1 MLQRLIIA
9 CLGLALPFAAGGS
22 AAGAGRPRPNIIL
35 ILADDFGYEC
45 LGANGGQSYRT
56 PHLDRLAAGGMRFDR
71 CHVQPMCTPTRVELL
86 TGLSNVRNYFAFDIL
101 RRDQVTVAQVLQRA
115 GYATGA
121 CGKWQLGAEPDSPRH
136 FGFAEALLWQH
147 TRRPPRYANP
157 GLERDGVEQDWRNG
171 AYGPDLIQDFAL
183 DFIARHKAEPFFL
196 YYPMMLTHEP
206 FQPTPDSPDWDPTA
220 EGEAVHRDAR
230 HFAAMVE
237 YMDKLVGRLDARLA
251 ELGIRDDTL
260 VLFMGDNGTAE
271 RITSRFRGADVRGGK
286 STTTHRGT
294 HVPLIVS
301 WPAAIAAD
309 GVNGDLIAAVD
320 VLPTLCAAAG
330 VAAPAACDG
339 VSFLPQLRGQAG
351 TPRQWIYA
359 WYSPRQRHDPTLR
372 EYAFDEHHKLY
383 RDGRLF
389 DLAADPEE
397 AAPLPADGRA
407 EPAVVAAIKL
417 QAVLDRFQ
425 GARPE
430 QLEREFEAARRAA
443 GRR

>member
-1 MLQRLIIA
+1 M
-9 CLGLALPFAAGGS
+9 
-22 AAGAGRPRPNIIL
+22 
-35 ILADDFGYEC
+35 
-45 LGANGGQSYRT
+45 
-56 PHLDRLAAGGMRFDR
+56 
-71 CHVQPMCTPTRVELL
+71 
-86 TGLSNVRNYFAFDIL
+86 
-101 RRDQVTVAQVLQRA
+101 
-115 GYATGA
+115 
-121 CGKWQLGAEPDSPRH
+121 
-136 FGFAEALLWQH
+136 
-147 TRRPPRYANP
+147 
-157 GLERDGVEQDWRNG
+157 
-171 AYGPDLIQDFAL
+171 
-183 DFIARHKAEPFFL
+183 
-196 YYPMMLTHEP
+196 
-206 FQPTPDSPDWDPTA
+206 
-220 EGEAVHRDAR
+220 R

>member
-1 MLQRLIIA
+1 MLHRLVILWLAMASPLVA
-9 CLGLALPFAAGGS
+9 CGS

-35 ILADDFGYEC
+35 IVADDFGYEC

-86 TGLSNVRNYFAFDIL
+86 TGLSNVRNYFAFGIL
-101 RRDQVTVAQVLQRA
+101 PRDQVTIAQLLQRA

-121 CGKWQLGAEPDSPRH
+121 CGKWQLGPEPDSPRH
-136 FGFAEALLWQH
+136 FGFAETLLWQH

-171 AYGPDLIQDFAL
+171 AYGPDLIDEFAR
-183 DFIARHKAEPFFL
+183 DFITRHQAEPFFL
-196 YYPMMLTHEP
+196 YYPLMLTHEP

-220 EGEAVHRDAR
+220 EGEAVHRDVR
-230 HFAAMVE
+230 HFAAMIE
-237 YMDKLVGRLDARLA
+237 YMDKLVGRLDGRLA

-271 RITSRFRGADVRGGK
+271 RVTSRFRGAEVRGGK

-294 HVPLIVS
+294 HVPLIAS
-301 WPAAIAAD
+301 WPAAIAAG
-309 GVNGDLIAAVD
+309 GVNDDLIAAVD
-320 VLPTLCAAAG
+320 VLPTICASAG
-330 VAAPAACDG
+330 VAVPAACDG
-339 VSFLPQLRGQAG
+339 VSFLPRLRGEAG

-372 EYAFDEHHKLY
+372 EYAFDERYKLY
-383 RDGRLF
+383 RDGRFF
-389 DLAADPEE
+389 DLVADPEE
-397 AAPLPADGRA
+397 AAPLPADVRTA
-407 EPAVVAAIKL
+407 PAVAAAIKL
-417 QAVLDRFQ
+417 QAAIDRFRD
-425 GARPE
+425 ARPE
-430 QLEREFEAARRAA
+430 RLDREFEAARRAVA
-443 GRR
+443 PR